1 MSSTDHQSFFQW
13 FSLDTDSKDLIAQTE
28 KLLVPHLGRVLERF
42 YDRVLEREE
51 TRRFFADDKV
61 VAHAKAAQKAHWQQ
75 LFSGRFDQEYFD
87 SAARVGR
94 VHYELRLPFIQY
106 LGGYSSAGADMMD
119 ILVRKR
125 MTSRA
130 VLSKQVQLV
139 NRLMMADCE
148 RVIASYFEAQHAEH
162 SKALDVLTTGIFE
175 LEKGNLTRPIRQEDG
190 IPARFDGIRESYN
203 NLLGRWSG
211 IISDATTRANSVA
224 DKISSTS
231 ELTREMAER
240 AEQQA
245 ATLEEAVAA
254 VSHVSAGTTE
264 ATHMVEKA
272 SRHSDLNRK
281 DAEEG
286 GLVVERAIEAMER
299 IETSS
304 SKIAKIVDV
313 IEDISFQTNLLAL
326 NAGVEAAR
334 AGEAG
339 RGFAVVASEVRS
351 LAARASDSANEIKA
365 LIAESSI
372 HVNDGSDLVRA
383 TGQSLSGIRQGVI
396 DVSQLMSEISGVIS
410 RQSLSLQEIDSSM
423 SDLGQTTLDNATRA
437 GAVYETTSKL
447 AEDSGRLK
455 TSMDGFSTLGLH
467 AVGGAEGR
475 MDQEFEAYLANSVD
489 GTEANAA

>member
-61 VAHAKAAQKAHWQQ
+61 VAHAKAAQKAHWQR

-372 HVNDGSDLVRA
+372 HV
-383 TGQSLSGIRQGVI
+383 
-396 DVSQLMSEISGVIS
+396 SQLMSEISGVIS

>member
-1 MSSTDHQSFFQW
+1 MSSADHQSFFQW
-13 FSLDTDSKDLIAQTE
+13 FSLDTDSKDLIGQTE
-28 KLLVPHLGRVLERF
+28 KLLVPHLDRVLERF
-42 YDRVLEREE
+42 YERVLEREE

-61 VAHAKAAQKAHWQQ
+61 VAHAKAAQKAHWQR

-87 SAARVGR
+87 SASRVGR

-125 MTSRA
+125 LTSRA

-175 LEKGNLTRPIRQEDG
+175 LEKGNLTKPIRKEDG
-190 IPARFDGIRESYN
+190 IPPRFDGIRESYN

-211 IISDATTRANSVA
+211 IIADATTRSHSVA

-231 ELTREMAER
+231 LLTREMAER

-254 VSHVSAGTTE
+254 VSHVSSGTTE

-272 SRHSDLNRK
+272 SYRSEMNRK

-286 GLVVERAIEAMER
+286 GRVVERAIEAMER

-351 LAARASDSANEIKA
+351 LAARASDSATEIKT
-365 LIAESSI
+365 LIAESSV

-383 TGQSLSGIRQGVI
+383 TGQSLSGIREGVI
-396 DVSQLMSEISGVIS
+396 DVTQVMLEISEVIS
-410 RQSLSLQEIDSSM
+410 RQSHSLQEIDTSM
-423 SDLGQTTLDNATRA
+423 SDLGRTTLDNATRA
-437 GAVYETTSKL
+437 GEVYETTSKL

-455 TSMDGFSTLGLH
+455 TSMDGFSTLALH
-467 AVGGAEGR
+467 AADGAEDR
-475 MDQEFEAYLANSVD
+475 MDREFKAYLETN
-489 GTEANAA
+489 EAGLDASAA